1 MTASLISL
9 ADLLEAYRN
18 GLSDKARYN
27 FDSDMR
33 QWNAWRGNEK
43 LEPASPQDVRDFVVH
58 CAEVGFTRGSLS
70 HASISHILTSISGV
84 HREVLGAIDPTK
96 SIIVKS
102 EIKRLRQATGT
113 LQSQA
118 VALRSEH
125 EVPLPSSSPAHR
137 HGIPIPSVARLK
149 GSCDISTA
157 RGLRDRVL
165 LGVGQDLGRRSLDLH
180 LFDHSHFT
188 RRPDGQ
194 GDAFIQRSKTDQR
207 GEGKTKI
214 ISRPTMDDIEVWK
227 EWKRENG
234 AADCDALL
242 SGVDQTGAVGR
253 RLSPS
258 GINYALR
265 RIIVDALIRAHD
277 IAEAT
282 AWDIAS
288 EASSHS
294 FRVGL
299 AQDGVAANTS
309 VEDIRDQGDWAQDKR
324 VLAYARNLHSTS
336 GAVANLR
343 RLVPLK

>member
-1 MTASLISL
+1 MTEYELI
-9 ADLLEAYRN
+9 EAYRN

-43 LEPASPQDVRDFVVH
+43 LEPASPHDVRDFVVH
-58 CAEVGFTRGSLS
+58 CAEVGFTRGPIT
-70 HASISHILTSISGV
+70 HASISHILTSIAGL
-84 HREVLGAIDPTK
+84 HRDVLGAPDPTK

-102 EIKRLRQATGT
+102 EIKRLRQTAGT

-125 EVPLPSSSPAHR
+125 EVPLPASSPVHR
-137 HGIPIPSVARLK
+137 HGIPIPSIARLK
-149 GSCDISTA
+149 GSCDRATP
-157 RGLRDRVL
+157 RGLRDSVL

-180 LFDHSHFT
+180 LFGHGHFT

-214 ISRPTMDDIEVWK
+214 ISRPTMDDIETWE
-227 EWKRENG
+227 EWKRKNG
-234 AADCDALL
+234 AADSDALL
-242 SGVDQTGAVGR
+242 NSVDQNGAAGG

-258 GINYALR
+258 GIKYALR
-265 RIIVDALIRAHD
+265 RIIVDALIRDYDVTEAVAWE
-277 IAEAT
+277 IAREV
-282 AWDIAS
+282 
-288 EASSHS
+288 SSHS

-299 AQDGVAANTS
+299 AQDGVAANDHA
-309 VEDIRDQGDWAQDKR
+309 EYIRDRGDWSQDKR
-324 VLAYARNLHSTS
+324 VLAYARNLNPAS
-336 GAVANLR
+336 GAIAQLR
-343 RLVPLK
+343 NLVPLQ

>member
-1 MTASLISL
+1 MDL

-33 QWNAWRGNEK
+33 QWNAWRGNND
-43 LEPASPQDVRDFVVH
+43 LEPTSPHDVRDFVIY
-58 CAEVGFTRGSLS
+58 CAEIGFTRGPLT
-70 HASISHILTSISGV
+70 HASISHILTSVAGL
-84 HREVLGAIDPTK
+84 HREVLGAPDPTK

-125 EVPLPSSSPAHR
+125 EVPLPASSPAHR
-137 HGIPIPSVARLK
+137 YGIQIPSIAHLK
-149 GSCDISTA
+149 ESCDTTTA
-157 RGLRDRVL
+157 RGQRDRVL
-165 LGVGQDLGRRSLDLH
+165 LGIGQDLGRRSLDLH
-180 LFDHSHFT
+180 LFDRGHFT

-194 GDAFIQRSKTDQR
+194 GNALIQRSKTDQR

-214 ISRPTMDDIEVWK
+214 ISRPTMDDIEAWE

-234 AADCDALL
+234 AANSDALL
-242 SGVDQTGAVGR
+242 NSVDQTGAVGD

-265 RIIVDALIRAHD
+265 RIIVEVLLGDHEID
-277 IAEAT
+277 DSV
-282 AWDIAS
+282 AWGIAS
-288 EASSHS
+288 EVSSHS

-299 AQDGVAANTS
+299 AQDGVASNDHS
-309 VEDIRDQGDWAQDKR
+309 EDIRDRGYWSQDKR
-324 VLAYARNLHSTS
+324 VLAYARNLNPAS
-336 GAVANLR
+336 GAIAQLR
-343 RLVPLK
+343 NLVPLQ

>member
-1 MTASLISL
+1 MAEANHI
-9 ADLLEAYRN
+9 LLEAYRN

-33 QWNAWRGNEK
+33 QWNAWRGNDD
-43 LEPASPQDVRDFVVH
+43 LEPASPHDVRDFVVH
-58 CAEVGFTRGSLS
+58 CSEVGFTRGPLT
-70 HASISHILTSISGV
+70 HASISHILTSIAGL
-84 HREVLGAIDPTK
+84 HREVLGVTDPTK

-118 VALRSEH
+118 VALRSES
-125 EVPLPSSSPAHR
+125 EVPLPASSPAHC
-137 HGIPIPSVARLK
+137 HGIPIPSIARLK
-149 GSCDISTA
+149 EACDTTTA

-165 LGVGQDLGRRSLDLH
+165 LGIGQDLGRRSLDLH

-188 RRPDGQ
+188 RRPDKR

-207 GEGKTKI
+207 GEGKTKA
-214 ISRPTMDDIEVWK
+214 ISRPTMDDIEVW
-227 EWKRENG
+227 EDWKRENG
-234 AADCDALL
+234 AVDEDAILN
-242 SGVDQTGAVGR
+242 GVDQTGAVGT

-265 RIIVDALIRAHD
+265 RIIIDVLVHDHEIDDAM
-277 IAEAT
+277 

-288 EASSHS
+288 EVSSHS

-299 AQDGVAANTS
+299 AQDGVAANDHA
-309 VEDIRDQGDWAQDKR
+309 EDIRDWGDWSQDKR
-324 VLAYARNLHSTS
+324 VIAYARNLDPAS
-336 GAVANLR
+336 GAVAHLR
-343 RLVPLK
+343 HLVPLR

>member
-1 MTASLISL
+1 MDP

-27 FDSDMR
+27 FDSDLR
-33 QWNAWRGNEK
+33 QWNTWRGNDD
-43 LEPASPQDVRDFVVH
+43 LEPISPHDVRDFVVH
-58 CAEVGFTRGSLS
+58 CAEIGFTRGPLS
-70 HASISHILTSISGV
+70 HASISHILTSIAGL
-84 HREVLGAIDPTK
+84 HREVLGAKDPTK

-102 EIKRLRQATGT
+102 EIKRLRQTAGT

-125 EVPLPSSSPAHR
+125 EVPLSASSLAHR
-137 HGIPIPSVARLK
+137 YGIPIPSIARLK
-149 GSCDISTA
+149 ESCDTTTA

-165 LGVGQDLGRRSLDLH
+165 LGIGQDLGRRSLDLH
-180 LFDHSHFT
+180 LFDHTHFM
-188 RRPDGQ
+188 RRPDGK

-207 GEGKTKI
+207 GEGKMKV
-214 ISRPTMDDIEVWK
+214 ISRPTIDDIEAWK

-234 AADCDALL
+234 AVDSAALL
-242 SGVDQTGAVGR
+242 NGVDQKCAVGG

-265 RIIVDALIRAHD
+265 RIIVDVLIRDHEID
-277 IAEAT
+277 DSV

-288 EASSHS
+288 EVSSHS

-299 AQDGVAANTS
+299 AQDGVAANDHA
-309 VEDIRDQGDWAQDKR
+309 EDIRDRGDWSQDKR
-324 VLAYARNLHSTS
+324 VIAYARNLDPTH
-336 GAVANLR
+336 GAVSRLR
-343 RLVPLK
+343 TLVPLQ